1 MREKPPELLAA
12 KQWLVR
18 QFPSF
23 ALTFVPTIDD
33 KFLTKSPAE
42 LMQYPGEFQRKDIL
56 QGVNSHEGS
65 RFIILSF
72 ADTFDLTKEYN
83 DNITSEEYRE
93 MVEKLRLV
101 NSSSDVVID
110 TIASIYSL
118 PCGSQGNI
126 GDDDGETYF
135 MALDGMFGD
144 IWLKCPLLDTA
155 RPYAREVI

>member
-33 KFLTKSPAE
+33 NFLTKSPAE
-42 LMQYPGEFQRKDIL
+42 LLLYPGKFQRKDIL
-56 QGVNSHEGS
+56 HRVNSHEGS

-72 ADTFDLTKEYN
+72 PDHFDLTKEYN
-83 DNITSEEYRE
+83 DNVTSEAYRE
-93 MVEKLRLV
+93 MVEKLKLV
-101 NSSSDVVID
+101 NTSSDVVID
-110 TIASIYSL
+110 TIASFYAL
-118 PCGSQGNI
+118 PYWSQSNT

-144 IWLKCPLLDTA
+144 IWIKCPLLDTA
-155 RPYAREVI
+155 KVYAREVM